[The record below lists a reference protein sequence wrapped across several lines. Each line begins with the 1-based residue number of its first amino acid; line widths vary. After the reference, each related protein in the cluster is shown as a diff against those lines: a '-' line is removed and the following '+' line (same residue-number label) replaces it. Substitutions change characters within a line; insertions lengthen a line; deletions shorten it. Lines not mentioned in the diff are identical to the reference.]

1 MKQETTNDTPETN
14 KFRAS
19 LDGMREINQRD
30 RLLSHARKLERERD
44 DARAMARDMR
54 NQLENGSPARLL
66 FPWENANVDLPD
78 TAAQDSASKP
88 NNPAVSG

>member
-54 NQLENGSPARLL
+54 NQLENGSTARLL
-66 FPWENANVDLPD
+66 FPWENADVLAPSERKTD
-78 TAAQDSASKP
+78 A
-88 NNPAVSG
+88 